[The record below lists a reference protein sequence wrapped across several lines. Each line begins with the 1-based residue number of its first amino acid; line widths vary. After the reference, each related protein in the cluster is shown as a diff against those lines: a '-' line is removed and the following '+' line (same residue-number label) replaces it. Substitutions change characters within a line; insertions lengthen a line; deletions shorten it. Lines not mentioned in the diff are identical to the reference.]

1 MATIQDYREARRT
14 GQISLTNL
22 IARNIAEGGGFGSVG
37 RAISQKIKARGT
49 RIKEAFDPLNIAS
62 MLVGRTKLGTAIL
75 GRMMGRSA
83 EDIQYFARKG
93 AGRDA
98 AYDPFFAR
106 SPRSLQPVRQNES
119 MADIYAKLYALIKKQ
134 IEEENKRKQTEK
146 NFQEEREIED
156 ERRHKEMLV
165 AIRGKGKGKATPVD
179 KKEGGGL
186 FDLIKG
192 MFAGLTGLLKNLK
205 TGLLWLFAAMTPIIT
220 MLGKGLMAIFEAMIA
235 AGKSFLSFLASPAG
249 FITAIATAQVA
260 SALKL
265 TSDVE
270 TKIEKAAE
278 KGDIGTVTTEIMK
291 RPAAQS
297 ALGAEFQDPMKF
309 SDARTETRKELKAAA
324 DKGSPEAKSA
334 LQKFD
339 KEELTSKYAE
349 DYLRKKG
356 YEVDEGGVYLA
367 TKKGTSIL
375 GFGGEKVPRKLAEE
389 ALTYG
394 RKKAESESKATPV
407 PKKATP
413 SPETKGTTTP
423 TSSPAPAAASAPP
436 APPAAATPASSLPS
450 TPPVVTATGQNME
463 LESESMY
470 SMQSAPM
477 IFNKNATTG
486 VNLGGQDTG
495 TATGAAPIRD
505 DAIEDIINKLQRR
518 SSVM

>member
-1 MATIQDYREARRT
+1 
-14 GQISLTNL
+14 
-22 IARNIAEGGGFGSVG
+22 
-37 RAISQKIKARGT
+37 
-49 RIKEAFDPLNIAS
+49 
-62 MLVGRTKLGTAIL
+62 
-75 GRMMGRSA
+75 
-83 EDIQYFARKG
+83 
-93 AGRDA
+93 
-98 AYDPFFAR
+98 
-106 SPRSLQPVRQNES
+106 
-119 MADIYAKLYALIKKQ
+119 
-134 IEEENKRKQTEK
+134 
-146 NFQEEREIED
+146 
-156 ERRHKEMLV
+156 
-165 AIRGKGKGKATPVD
+165 
-179 KKEGGGL
+179 
-186 FDLIKG
+186 
-192 MFAGLTGLLKNLK
+192 
-205 TGLLWLFAAMTPIIT
+205 

-249 FITAIATAQVA
+249 FITAIATAQIA
-260 SALKL
+260 SALKG

-309 SDARTETRKELKAAA
+309 SEARTETRKELKAAA
-324 DKGSPEAKSA
+324 DKGSTEAKSA

-349 DYLRKKG
+349 DYLTKKG
-356 YEVDEGGVYLA
+356 YDVDEGGVYLA
-367 TKKGTSIL
+367 TKKGTSTL

-389 ALTYG
+389 ALIYG

-407 PKKATP
+407 SKKATP
-413 SPETKGTTTP
+413 SPETKGSTP
-423 TSSPAPAAASAPP
+423 SSSPAPAAASAPS
-436 APPAAATPASSLPS
+436 AAPAAATPAPSLPA
-450 TPPVVTATGQNME
+450 TPPVAIATDQNMQ

>member
-14 GQISLTNL
+14 GSISLTNL

-37 RAISQKIKARGT
+37 QAISQKIKARGT

-62 MLVGRTKLGTAIL
+62 MLVGRSKLGTAIL
-75 GRMMGRSA
+75 GRMMGRGA

-106 SPRSLQPVRQNES
+106 SPRSLQPVRQNEG

-134 IEEENKRKQTEK
+134 IEEENKRKQTEE

-156 ERRHKEMLV
+156 DRRHKEMLV
-165 AIRGKGKGKATPVD
+165 AIRGKGKGKATPVG

-192 MFAGLTGLLKNLK
+192 MFSGLTGFLNNLK
-205 TGLLWLFAAMTPIIT
+205 EGLVWMFGAMKPIIT
-220 MLGKGLMAIFEAMIA
+220 MLGKGLLAIFEAMIA
-235 AGKSFLSFLASPAG
+235 AGKSFLTFLASPAG
-249 FITAIATAQVA
+249 FITAIATAQIA
-260 SALKL
+260 SALKG

-278 KGDIGTVTTEIMK
+278 KGDIGTVTTEVMK

-309 SDARTETRKELKAAA
+309 SEARTETRKELKAAA
-324 DKGSPEAKSA
+324 DKGSTEAKSA

-349 DYLRKKG
+349 DYLTKKG
-356 YEVDEGGVYLA
+356 YDVDEGGVYLA
-367 TKKGTSIL
+367 TKKGTSTL

-389 ALTYG
+389 ALIYG

-407 PKKATP
+407 SKKATP
-413 SPETKGTTTP
+413 SPETKGSTP
-423 TSSPAPAAASAPP
+423 SSSPAPAAASAPS
-436 APPAAATPASSLPS
+436 AAPAAATPAPSLPA

-470 SMQSAPM
+470 TMQSAPM
-477 IFNKNATTG
+477 IFNKSATTG

>member
-22 IARNIAEGGGFGSVG
+22 IARNIAEGEGFGSVG
-37 RAISQKIKARGT
+37 KAISQKIKARGT

-134 IEEENKRKQTEK
+134 IEEENKRKEINE
-146 NFQEEREIED
+146 NFREEREMED
-156 ERRHKEMLV
+156 ERRHKQLLV
-165 AIRGKGKGKATPVD
+165 AIRGKGKATPVA

-186 FDLIKG
+186 LDLIKG
-192 MFAGLTGLLKNLK
+192 LFGQLKS
-205 TGLLWLFAAMTPIIT
+205 GLLWLFAAVTPLIA
-220 MLGKGLMAIFEAMIA
+220 MLGKGLMAIFEAMLA
-235 AGKSFLSFLASPAG
+235 AGKSLLSFLASPAG
-249 FITAIATAQVA
+249 FITAIATAQIA
-260 SALKL
+260 AALKG

-278 KGDIGTVTTEIMK
+278 KGDIGTVTTEVMK

-309 SDARTETRKELKAAA
+309 SEARTETRKELKAAA
-324 DKGSPEAKSA
+324 DKGSTEAKSA

-349 DYLRKKG
+349 DYLTKKG
-356 YEVDEGGVYLA
+356 YDVDEGGVYLA
-367 TKKGTSIL
+367 TKKGTSTL

-389 ALTYG
+389 ALIYG

-407 PKKATP
+407 SKKATP
-413 SPETKGTTTP
+413 SPETKGSTP
-423 TSSPAPAAASAPP
+423 SSSPAPAAASAPS
-436 APPAAATPASSLPS
+436 AAPAAATPAPSLPA
-450 TPPVVTATGQNME
+450 TPPVAIATDQNMQ

-518 SSVM
+518 ASVM